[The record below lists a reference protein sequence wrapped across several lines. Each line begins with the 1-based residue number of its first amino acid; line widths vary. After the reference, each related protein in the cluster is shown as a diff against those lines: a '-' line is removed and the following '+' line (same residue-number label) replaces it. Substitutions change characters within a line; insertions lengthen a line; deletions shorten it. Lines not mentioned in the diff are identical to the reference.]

1 MTRLGEIRVTFYLNE
16 DGAHRKRRRSAETVG
31 GALFARVGER
41 RYSSEMAGDGRALP
55 GFVLY
60 LLIAVGPTLVLWAAL
75 RALPASVHAFGER
88 RSAQQPPRGPALE
101 SQVADLRRLH
111 RSLRAGDRQ
120 THLRRVALEAAYD
133 ETLLAV
139 CDQVDVHSPLTE
151 AVGRDRA
158 FARLQTEAALEEAGI
173 VINPPVGGAA
183 AA

>member
-1 MTRLGEIRVTFYLNE
+1 
-16 DGAHRKRRRSAETVG
+16 
-31 GALFARVGER
+31 
-41 RYSSEMAGDGRALP
+41 MAGDRLALL
-55 GFVLY
+55 GFLLY
-60 LLIAVGPTLVLWAAL
+60 LVIAVGPTLAL
-75 RALPASVHAFGER
+75 SVALPALPAGVHAFGER

-111 RSLRAGDRQ
+111 RRLRAGDRQ

-139 CDQVDVHSPLTE
+139 CDQVGLHSPLTE

-173 VINPPVGGAA
+173 VINPPVDGAA